1 MKIVI
6 VFGLALMAAAA
17 NAENYPQRPLRMIV
31 PFSAG
36 GATDIVARAVGQR
49 LTEVSGQPTVIDN
62 RGGAGGVIGTDLVA
76 KAAPDGYTL
85 LMATAANPA
94 NSFLVRG
101 LPYDFGRDFTAVSLV
116 TLSPYLLSVHP
127 SVQAKSVAELVA
139 LAKKK
144 SSVLNYGSAG
154 TGSSQHLVG
163 IMFNLQAGTDIVHIP
178 YKGSAPAITDL
189 VGGQIQVLFVTIPGA
204 LPFIKTGRIRPL
216 AITSAR
222 RSTGMPEVA
231 TISESGLPGFDMSGW
246 FGFIAPR
253 KVPADVIKYLSEN
266 VARIVN
272 TREMKEL
279 LTGMGLEPVGNSA
292 REYNAFIA
300 EELKKYE
307 KLVRVSG
314 LAPIDQR

>member
-246 FGFIAPR
+246 FGLIAPR

-314 LAPIDQR
+314 LAPVDQR

>member
-6 VFGLALMAAAA
+6 VFVLALIAAAA

-49 LTEVSGQPTVIDN
+49 LTEISGQPTVIDN
-62 RGGAGGVIGTDLVA
+62 RGGAGGVIGTDLAA

-94 NSFLVRG
+94 NSFLVRN
-101 LPYDFGRDFTAVSLV
+101 LPYDFGKDFTAVSLV

-127 SVQAKSVAELVA
+127 SVQARSVTELVA
-139 LAKKK
+139 LARKKN
-144 SSVLNYGSAG
+144 SVLNYGSAG

-246 FGFIAPR
+246 FGLIAPR
-253 KVPADVIKYLSEN
+253 KVPAGVVKYLSEN

-272 TREMKEL
+272 TREVKEL

-292 REYNAFIA
+292 AEYNAFIA

>member
-1 MKIVI
+1 LKFAAGIA
-6 VFGLALMAAAA
+6 LAALASTAH
-17 NAENYPQRPLRMIV
+17 AEKYPQRPMRMIV

-36 GATDIVARAVGQR
+36 GATDIVARALGQR
-49 LTEVSGQPTVIDN
+49 LTEVTAQPIVIDN

-94 NSFLVRG
+94 NAFLVRN

-127 SVQAKSVAELVA
+127 ALQAKSVQELVA
-139 LAKKK
+139 LAKQKR
-144 SSVLNYGSAG
+144 SSLNYGSAG
-154 TGSSQHLVG
+154 NGSSQHLVG
-163 IMFNLQAGTDIVHIP
+163 IMFNLQAGTEIAHIP

-189 VGGQIQVLFVTIPGA
+189 VGGQIQILFVTIPGA

-216 AITSAR
+216 AITSAK
-222 RSTGMPEVA
+222 RSIGMPEVA

-246 FGFIAPR
+246 FGLIAPR
-253 KVPADVIKYLSEN
+253 KVPSEAVKYLSEN
-266 VARIVN
+266 IARIVN
-272 TREMKEL
+272 TKEMKEL

-292 REYNAFIA
+292 QEYNAFIA
-300 EELKKYE
+300 DELKKYE

-314 LAPIDQR
+314 LAPADQR

>member
-246 FGFIAPR
+246 FGLIAPR

-279 LTGMGLEPVGNSA
+279 LTGLGLEPVGNSA

-314 LAPIDQR
+314 LAPVDQR

>member
-1 MKIVI
+1 MKSIVL
-6 VFGLALMAAAA
+6 FTLALGTATACAAD
-17 NAENYPQRPLRMIV
+17 YPQRPIRMIV

-36 GATDIVARAVGQR
+36 GATDIVARALGLR
-49 LTEVSGQPTVIDN
+49 MTEIINQPIVIDN

-94 NSFLVRG
+94 NSFLVRN
-101 LPYDFGRDFTAVSLV
+101 LPYDFGRDFTAISLV

-127 SVQAKSVAELVA
+127 SVQARSVAELVA

-144 SSVLNYGSAG
+144 DSVLNYGSAG
-154 TGSSQHLVG
+154 NGSSQHLVG
-163 IMFNLQAGTDIVHIP
+163 IMFNLQAGTQIVHVP

-189 VGGQIQVLFVTIPGA
+189 VGGQIQILFVTIPGA
-204 LPFIKTGRIRPL
+204 LPFIRSGRIRPV
-216 AITSAR
+216 AITSMR
-222 RSTGMPEVA
+222 RSSGLPEVA

-246 FGFIAPR
+246 FGLIAPR
-253 KVPADVIKYLSEN
+253 KVPAQVVNSLSAN
-266 VARIVN
+266 VARIVK
-272 TREMKEL
+272 TREMNDL
-279 LTGMGLEPVGNSA
+279 LLGMGLEPVGNSA
-292 REYNAFIA
+292 SEYNAFIA

-314 LAPIDQR
+314 LAPVEQR

>member
-246 FGFIAPR
+246 FGLIAPR

>member
-246 FGFIAPR
+246 FGLIALR